1 MWMYYHKRYREE
13 SLIEAT
19 GKWQQVT
26 ARIAALTRKGVSLT
40 WQVVMISY
48 NLTTMRATKET
59 AITMWSRKRSD
70 DGNGIWVQDPE
81 RRKDYTTRMYG
92 THCIRLQHQARRLT
106 GMIIKDNWKMYLV
119 LRYRM
124 YIYELYMS
132 ASHCKC
138 KIKWH
143 KSGVTMLRLMLRKR
157 CSRLYPT
164 SPKIISPKP
173 YSCIWP

>member
-1 MWMYYHKRYREE
+1 
-13 SLIEAT
+13 
-19 GKWQQVT
+19 
-26 ARIAALTRKGVSLT
+26 
-40 WQVVMISY
+40 
-48 NLTTMRATKET
+48 
-59 AITMWSRKRSD
+59 
-70 DGNGIWVQDPE
+70 
-81 RRKDYTTRMYG
+81 
-92 THCIRLQHQARRLT
+92 
-106 GMIIKDNWKMYLV
+106 
-119 LRYRM
+119 M

-173 YSCIWP
+173 YSCI